1 MSVGATSLLDRVRA
15 AFAAPDPDAWL
26 NSAHCPR
33 VINHC
38 PAPGHPGA
46 RYLREDVVLEIGGDT
61 PEAQA
66 VIAAACREVD
76 LHREIY
82 NNVHPM
88 GAVVDAYRAKV
99 GGPGKAGE

>member
-1 MSVGATSLLDRVRA
+1 MSDTPQLDRVRA
-15 AFAAPDPDAWL
+15 VFDAPDPDAAM

-33 VINHC
+33 VLTYC
-38 PAPGHPGA
+38 PAPGVSA
-46 RYLREDVVLEIGGDT
+46 RYLREDVALAMVSGLI